1 MNKGFTLIEM
11 LATIAILGILVSIVL
26 VSANRLITSS
36 NLEYYNTSEKM
47 MILASKDYFA
57 DYRSYLPKEVNGKT
71 RVLLS
76 ALVTEEY
83 IDMIK
88 DVNEND
94 CNDKE
99 SYVEVE
105 KISNSEFLY
114 KAHLVCDKA
123 GYITSDGDVKS
134 EK

>member
-11 LATIAILGILVSIVL
+11 LATIIILGILVTIVL
-26 VSANRLITSS
+26 FSANKLIKTS

-57 DYRSYLPKEVNGKT
+57 DYRSYLPKEVGEKT

-76 ALVTEEY
+76 VLVLEQY

-94 CNDKE
+94 CDTTK

-105 KISNSEFLY
+105 KTSDKDFLY

-123 GYITSDGDVKS
+123 NYETKDG
-134 EK
+134 E

>member
-1 MNKGFTLIEM
+1 MSKGFTLIEL
-11 LATIAILGILVSIVL
+11 LATIIILGVLVTIVL
-26 VSANRLITSS
+26 FSANKLITSS

-57 DYRSYLPKEVNGKT
+57 DYRSYLPKEVGEKT

-76 ALVTEEY
+76 ALVLEEY

-94 CNDKE
+94 CNTTK

-105 KISNSEFLY
+105 KTSDKEFLY

-123 GYITSDGDVKS
+123 NYETKDG
-134 EK
+134 E

>member
-11 LATIAILGILVSIVL
+11 LATLTILGILVTIVL
-26 VSANRLITSS
+26 ISANRLISSS

-57 DYRSYLPKEVNGKT
+57 DYRSYLPKEIKGTT

-76 ALVTEEY
+76 ALVKEEY

-88 DVNEND
+88 DVNDND
-94 CNDKE
+94 CNTSE

-105 KISNSEFLY
+105 KTSDNEYLY
-114 KAHLVCDKA
+114 KAHLVCDKVE
-123 GYITSDGDVKS
+123 YVTKDG
-134 EK
+134 E

>member
-11 LATIAILGILVSIVL
+11 LATLTILGILVTIVL
-26 VSANRLITSS
+26 VSANRLISSS

-47 MILASKDYFA
+47 MILASKDYFV
-57 DYRSYLPKEVNGKT
+57 DYRSYLP

-76 ALVTEEY
+76 ALVKEEF

-88 DVNEND
+88 DVNDKD
-94 CNDKE
+94 CNSSE

-105 KISNSEFLY
+105 KTNDNEYLY
-114 KAHLVCDKA
+114 TAHLVCDKSD
-123 GYITSDGDVKS
+123 YITK
-134 EK
+134 ENE

>member
-11 LATIAILGILVSIVL
+11 LATLTILGILVTIVL
-26 VSANRLITSS
+26 VSANRLISSS

-57 DYRSYLPKEVNGKT
+57 DYRSYLPKEVKGTT

-76 ALVTEEY
+76 ALVKEEY

-88 DVNEND
+88 DVNDNN
-94 CNDKE
+94 CNSSE

-105 KISNSEFLY
+105 K
-114 KAHLVCDKA
+114 
-123 GYITSDGDVKS
+123 TSDN
-134 EK
+134 EYL

>member
-1 MNKGFTLIEM
+1 MSKSYTLAKRLI
-11 LATIAILGILVSIVL
+11 IIIVL
-26 VSANRLITSS
+26 GMLIFIVLYSANKLISLS

-57 DYRSYLPKEVNGKT
+57 DYRSYLSKEVGENT

-76 ALVTEEY
+76 ALVLEEY

-88 DVNEND
+88 DVNDND
-94 CNDKE
+94 CNTTK

-105 KISNSEFLY
+105 KTSSKDYLY

-123 GYITSDGDVKS
+123 GYETKDG
-134 EK
+134 E

>member
-1 MNKGFTLIEM
+1 MSKGFTLIEM
-11 LATIAILGILVSIVL
+11 LASILIIGILVTIVL
-26 VSANRLITSS
+26 ISANNLIKTS

-57 DYRSYLPKEVNGKT
+57 DYRSYLPKEVGEKT

-76 ALVTEEY
+76 ALVLEEY

-94 CNDKE
+94 CNTTK

-105 KISNSEFLY
+105 KTSNSEYLY

-123 GYITSDGDVKS
+123 NYETKDG
-134 EK
+134 E

>member
-1 MNKGFTLIEM
+1 MSKGFTLIEM
-11 LATIAILGILVSIVL
+11 LASILIIGILVTIVL
-26 VSANRLITSS
+26 ISANNLIKTS

-57 DYRSYLPKEVNGKT
+57 DYRSYLPKEVGEKT

-76 ALVTEEY
+76 ALVIEEY

-88 DVNEND
+88 DVNDND
-94 CNDKE
+94 CDTTK

-105 KISNSEFLY
+105 KTSNSEYLY

-123 GYITSDGDVKS
+123 NYETKDG
-134 EK
+134 E

>member
-1 MNKGFTLIEM
+1 MSKGFTLIEM
-11 LATIAILGILVSIVL
+11 LATIIILGILVTIVL
-26 VSANRLITSS
+26 FSANKLITSS

-57 DYRSYLPKEVNGKT
+57 DYRSYLPKEVGENT

-76 ALVTEEY
+76 ALVLEEY

-94 CNDKE
+94 CDTTK

-105 KISNSEFLY
+105 KTSNKDFLY

-123 GYITSDGDVKS
+123 NYETKDG
-134 EK
+134 E

>member
-11 LATIAILGILVSIVL
+11 LATVTILGILVTIVL
-26 VSANRLITSS
+26 LSANRLISSS
-36 NLEYYNTSEKM
+36 NLGYYNTSEKM

-57 DYRSYLPKEVNGKT
+57 DYRSYLPKEVNGTT

-76 ALVTEEY
+76 ALVREEY

-88 DVNEND
+88 DVNDND
-94 CNDKE
+94 CNTSE

-105 KISNSEFLY
+105 KTSDNEYLY
-114 KAHLVCDKA
+114 TAHLVCDEAEYVTK
-123 GYITSDGDVKS
+123 DG
-134 EK
+134 E

>member
-1 MNKGFTLIEM
+1 MSKGFTLIEM
-11 LATIAILGILVSIVL
+11 LATIIILGILVTIVL
-26 VSANRLITSS
+26 FSANKLIKSS

-57 DYRSYLPKEVNGKT
+57 DYRSYLPKEVGEKT

-76 ALVTEEY
+76 ALVIEEY

-88 DVNEND
+88 DVNDND
-94 CNDKE
+94 CDTTK

-105 KISNSEFLY
+105 KTSNKDFLY

-123 GYITSDGDVKS
+123 NYETKDG
-134 EK
+134 E

>member
-1 MNKGFTLIEM
+1 MSKGFTLIEL
-11 LATIAILGILVSIVL
+11 LATIIILGILVTIVL
-26 VSANRLITSS
+26 FSGNKLIKTS

-57 DYRSYLPKEVNGKT
+57 DYRSYLPKEVGEKT

-76 ALVTEEY
+76 ALVIEEY

-88 DVNEND
+88 DVNDND
-94 CNDKE
+94 CNTTK

-105 KISNSEFLY
+105 KTSNKDFLY

-123 GYITSDGDVKS
+123 NYKTKDG
-134 EK
+134 E

>member
-1 MNKGFTLIEM
+1 MSKGFTLIEM
-11 LATIAILGILVSIVL
+11 LASILIIGILVTIVL
-26 VSANRLITSS
+26 ISANNLIKTS

-57 DYRSYLPKEVNGKT
+57 DYRSYLPKEVGKDT

-76 ALVTEEY
+76 ALVLEEY

-88 DVNEND
+88 DVNGND
-94 CNDKE
+94 CDDKK

-105 KISNSEFLY
+105 KTSNSEYLY
-114 KAHLVCDKA
+114 KAHLVCDKSN
-123 GYITSDGDVKS
+123 YETEDG
-134 EK
+134 E

>member
-1 MNKGFTLIEM
+1 MSKGFTLIEL
-11 LATIAILGILVSIVL
+11 LATIIILGVLVTIVL
-26 VSANRLITSS
+26 FSANKLIKTS

-57 DYRSYLPKEVNGKT
+57 DYRSYLPKEVGEKT

-76 ALVTEEY
+76 ALVLEQY

-94 CNDKE
+94 CDTTK

-105 KISNSEFLY
+105 KTSDKDFLY

-123 GYITSDGDVKS
+123 NYETKDG
-134 EK
+134 E

>member
-1 MNKGFTLIEM
+1 MSKSYTLAKRLI
-11 LATIAILGILVSIVL
+11 IIIVL
-26 VSANRLITSS
+26 GMLIFIVLYSANKLISLS

-57 DYRSYLPKEVNGKT
+57 DNRSYLSKEVGENT

-76 ALVTEEY
+76 ALVLEEY

-88 DVNEND
+88 DVNDND
-94 CNDKE
+94 CNTTK

-105 KISNSEFLY
+105 KTSSKDYLY

-123 GYITSDGDVKS
+123 GYETKDG
-134 EK
+134 E

>member
-1 MNKGFTLIEM
+1 MSKGFTLIEL
-11 LATIAILGILVSIVL
+11 LATIIILGILVTIVL
-26 VSANRLITSS
+26 FSANKLIKTS

-57 DYRSYLPKEVNGKT
+57 DYRSYLPKEVGEKT

-76 ALVTEEY
+76 ALVLEEY

-94 CNDKE
+94 CNTTK

-105 KISNSEFLY
+105 KTSDKEFLY

-123 GYITSDGDVKS
+123 NYETKDG
-134 EK
+134 E

>member
-11 LATIAILGILVSIVL
+11 LATIIILGILVTIVL
-26 VSANRLITSS
+26 LSANRLISSS

-57 DYRSYLPKEVNGKT
+57 DYRSYLPKEVNGTT

-76 ALVTEEY
+76 ALVREEY

-88 DVNEND
+88 DVNDND
-94 CNDKE
+94 CNTSK

-105 KISNSEFLY
+105 KTSNNEYLY
-114 KAHLVCDKA
+114 KAHLVCDKSN
-123 GYITSDGDVKS
+123 YETKDG
-134 EK
+134 E

>member
-1 MNKGFTLIEM
+1 MSKGFTLIEL
-11 LATIAILGILVSIVL
+11 LATIIILGILVTIVL
-26 VSANRLITSS
+26 FSANKLIKTS

-57 DYRSYLPKEVNGKT
+57 DYRSYLPKEVGEKT

-76 ALVTEEY
+76 ALVIEEY

-88 DVNEND
+88 DVNDND
-94 CNDKE
+94 CDTTK

-105 KISNSEFLY
+105 KTSNKDFLY

-123 GYITSDGDVKS
+123 NYKTKDG
-134 EK
+134 E

>member
-1 MNKGFTLIEM
+1 MSKGFTLIEL
-11 LATIAILGILVSIVL
+11 LATIIILGVLVTIVL
-26 VSANRLITSS
+26 FSANKLIKTS

-57 DYRSYLPKEVNGKT
+57 DYRSYLPKEVGEKT

-76 ALVTEEY
+76 ALVLEEY

-94 CNDKE
+94 CNTTK

-105 KISNSEFLY
+105 KTSDKEFLY

-123 GYITSDGDVKS
+123 NYETKDG
-134 EK
+134 E

>member
-1 MNKGFTLIEM
+1 MSKGFTLIEL
-11 LATIAILGILVSIVL
+11 LATIIILGVLVTIVL
-26 VSANRLITSS
+26 FSANKLIKTS

-57 DYRSYLPKEVNGKT
+57 DYRSYLPKEVGEKT

-76 ALVTEEY
+76 ALVLEEY

-88 DVNEND
+88 DVNDND
-94 CNDKE
+94 CNTTK

-105 KISNSEFLY
+105 KTSNKDFLY

-123 GYITSDGDVKS
+123 NYETKDG
-134 EK
+134 E

>member
-1 MNKGFTLIEM
+1 MSKGFTLIEM
-11 LATIAILGILVSIVL
+11 LATIIILGILVTIVL
-26 VSANRLITSS
+26 FSANKLIKTS

-57 DYRSYLPKEVNGKT
+57 DYRSYLPKEVGEKT

-76 ALVTEEY
+76 ALVIEEY

-88 DVNEND
+88 DVNDND
-94 CNDKE
+94 CDTTK

-105 KISNSEFLY
+105 KTSNKDFLY

-123 GYITSDGDVKS
+123 NYKTKDG
-134 EK
+134 E

>member
-1 MNKGFTLIEM
+1 MSKGFTLIEL
-11 LATIAILGILVSIVL
+11 LATIIILGILVTIVL
-26 VSANRLITSS
+26 FSANKLIKTS

-57 DYRSYLPKEVNGKT
+57 DYRSYLPKEVGEKT

-76 ALVTEEY
+76 ALVLEEY

-94 CNDKE
+94 CNTTK

-105 KISNSEFLY
+105 KTSDKDFLY

-123 GYITSDGDVKS
+123 NYETKDG
-134 EK
+134 E

>member
-1 MNKGFTLIEM
+1 MSKGFTLIEM
-11 LATIAILGILVSIVL
+11 LISIAIIGILVTMVL

-57 DYRSYLPKEVNGKT
+57 DYRSYLPKEVGDDT

-76 ALVTEEY
+76 ALVIEDY

-94 CNDKE
+94 CNTTK

-105 KISNSEFLY
+105 KTSNNEYLY

-123 GYITSDGDVKS
+123 GYETKNG
-134 EK
+134 E

>member
-1 MNKGFTLIEM
+1 MSKGFTLIEL
-11 LATIAILGILVSIVL
+11 LATIIILGILVTIVL
-26 VSANRLITSS
+26 LSANKLIKTS
-36 NLEYYNTSEKM
+36 NKEYYNTSEKM

-57 DYRSYLPKEVNGKT
+57 DYRSYLPKEVGEKT

-76 ALVTEEY
+76 ALVLEEY

-88 DVNEND
+88 DVNDND
-94 CNDKE
+94 CNTTK

-105 KISNSEFLY
+105 KTSNKDFLY

-123 GYITSDGDVKS
+123 NYETEDG
-134 EK
+134 E

>member
-1 MNKGFTLIEM
+1 MSKGFTLIEL
-11 LATIAILGILVSIVL
+11 LATIIILGILVTIVL
-26 VSANRLITSS
+26 FSANKLIKTS

-57 DYRSYLPKEVNGKT
+57 DYRSYLPKEVGEKT

-76 ALVTEEY
+76 ALVIEEY

-88 DVNEND
+88 DVNDND
-94 CNDKE
+94 CDTTK

-105 KISNSEFLY
+105 KTSNKDFLY

-123 GYITSDGDVKS
+123 NYETKDV
-134 EK
+134 E

>member
-11 LATIAILGILVSIVL
+11 LATVTILGILVTIVL
-26 VSANRLITSS
+26 LSANRLISSS

-57 DYRSYLPKEVNGKT
+57 DYRSYLPKEVNGTT

-76 ALVTEEY
+76 ALVREEY

-88 DVNEND
+88 DVNDND
-94 CNDKE
+94 CNTSE

-105 KISNSEFLY
+105 KTSDNEYLY
-114 KAHLVCDKA
+114 TAHLVCDAAEYVTK
-123 GYITSDGDVKS
+123 DG
-134 EK
+134 E

>member
-1 MNKGFTLIEM
+1 MSKGFTLIEM
-11 LATIAILGILVSIVL
+11 LASILIIGILVTIVL
-26 VSANRLITSS
+26 ISANNLIKTS

-57 DYRSYLPKEVNGKT
+57 DYRSYLPKEVGEKT

-76 ALVTEEY
+76 ALVLENY

-88 DVNEND
+88 DVNEFD
-94 CNDKE
+94 CNTTK

-105 KISNSEFLY
+105 KTSNNEYLY

-123 GYITSDGDVKS
+123 DYETKDG
-134 EK
+134 E

>member
-1 MNKGFTLIEM
+1 MSKGFTLIEL
-11 LATIAILGILVSIVL
+11 LATIIILGILVTIVL
-26 VSANRLITSS
+26 FSANKLIKTS

-57 DYRSYLPKEVNGKT
+57 DYRSYLPKEVGEKT

-76 ALVTEEY
+76 ALVIEEY

-88 DVNEND
+88 DVNDND
-94 CNDKE
+94 CDTTK

-105 KISNSEFLY
+105 KISNKEYLY
-114 KAHLVCDKA
+114 KAHLVCDENNYETK
-123 GYITSDGDVKS
+123 DG
-134 EK
+134 E